1 MQKFYIG
8 KIVKPQGVKGEL
20 KLATS
25 IDNNDMLK
33 NITTVFVGENGEECE
48 VVKIVYRLGFIYLTI
63 KNCTDRNMA
72 ELYRN
77 KKVYAQ
83 KQQIQTKQ
91 NEFLVEDLIG
101 LDVYDEN
108 GDYVGQILD
117 FENYGANDIIYILED
132 KREYSVAFL
141 KEIFVDIST
150 AKVVVSR
157 RKYDEAK
164 LCE

>member
-108 GDYVGQILD
+108 GDYVID
-117 FENYGANDIIYILED
+117 
-132 KREYSVAFL
+132 
-141 KEIFVDIST
+141 
-150 AKVVVSR
+150 
-157 RKYDEAK
+157 
-164 LCE
+164 